1 MHNAALKTIFHE
13 WKHKKRSSK
22 NNYSIFG
29 THIKVSIFFFFSQW
43 NNSFSFRDTTA
54 PDTFAKS
61 TLAVA
66 KEKSILFISLLNV
79 MLQTRQEL
87 SWVRE
92 KLNASDT
99 FFLLYL
105 SACFQ
110 KLFSGCHN
118 LFYFFHFLYNPKA
131 FHKVSSLFSLQ
142 NFDDASIQKKFWFYS
157 RRFRASKFARKH
169 GGNKM
174 SKYMWSII

>member
-1 MHNAALKTIFHE
+1 MAHI
-13 WKHKKRSSK
+13 SK
-22 NNYSIFG
+22 SP
-29 THIKVSIFFFFSQW
+29 FFFQW

-105 SACFQ
+105 SACVQ

-131 FHKVSSLFSLQ
+131 FRKVSSLFSLQ
-142 NFDDASIQKKFWFYS
+142 NFDDASIQKTVLILKQTIS
-157 RRFRASKFARKH
+157 CLKIHAKTRGEIK
-169 GGNKM
+169 
-174 SKYMWSII
+174 